1 MPTTDEER
9 AALNENKKNL
19 ATEVLDVENKSWLM
33 STRVRINENYLR
45 YGFKVYLNVCYY
57 VSLSVCLS
65 VCPFVFLFVFIL
77 VPRYLCL
84 MFWVK
89 LKQNNFC

>member
-1 MPTTDEER
+1 MNFIRLFNINIFKGPEDDEIPTTDEER

-45 YGFKVYLNVCYY
+45 
-57 VSLSVCLS
+57 
-65 VCPFVFLFVFIL
+65 
-77 VPRYLCL
+77 
-84 MFWVK
+84 
-89 LKQNNFC
+89 

>member
-1 MPTTDEER
+1 MLVFFNSMFFLITVCSKGPEDDEIPTTDEER

-45 YGFKVYLNVCYY
+45 
-57 VSLSVCLS
+57 
-65 VCPFVFLFVFIL
+65 
-77 VPRYLCL
+77 
-84 MFWVK
+84 
-89 LKQNNFC
+89 

>member
-1 MPTTDEER
+1 MKDQTLHTKNNLIYRHRYIYLTIITGPEDEEIPTTDEER

-45 YGFKVYLNVCYY
+45 
-57 VSLSVCLS
+57 
-65 VCPFVFLFVFIL
+65 
-77 VPRYLCL
+77 
-84 MFWVK
+84 
-89 LKQNNFC
+89 